1 MADSRIPNDGYI
13 YPLRAPAQRPQLYDN
28 TLKQTTIEMAL
39 FPRTGDFAPLFRLL
53 DDYDLHR
60 SGRGGQSQSS
70 ITSFAPRFDVRESKD
85 AYHLDGEL
93 PGIAQKD
100 IEIEFSDPQTLTI
113 KGRAVREYHSGNLDN
128 EGENANA
135 PKPASVEDANDKDN
149 KAVQKSSDKKE
160 VSKNRDNYKYWVSE
174 RSVGEF
180 HRSFNFPSRVD
191 QDGVKANLKNGILSI
206 VVPKAAPPSSR
217 KINIE

>member
-1 MADSRIPNDGYI
+1 MSI
-13 YPLRAPAQRPQLYDN
+13 
-28 TLKQTTIEMAL
+28 

-60 SGRGGQSQSS
+60 SGRSGHASGSSSSS
-70 ITSFAPRFDVRESKD
+70 ISSFAPRFDVRESKD

-100 IEIEFSDPQTLTI
+100 IEIEFSDPQTLNI
-113 KGRAVREYHSGNLDN
+113 KGRAVREYHSND
-128 EGENANA
+128 ET
-135 PKPASVEDANDKDN
+135 PKSASVEDEKNDKET
-149 KAVQKSSDKKE
+149 AVQKSSDKKE
-160 VSKNRDNYKYWVSE
+160 VSKSNNNNFKYWVTE

-191 QDGVKANLKNGILSI
+191 QDGVKASLKNGVLSV
-206 VVPKAAPPSSR
+206 VVPKAAPPTSR
-217 KINIE
+217 RINIE

>member
-1 MADSRIPNDGYI
+1 M
-13 YPLRAPAQRPQLYDN
+13 
-28 TLKQTTIEMAL
+28 TL

-60 SGRGGQSQSS
+60 SGRSGQASS
-70 ITSFAPRFDVRESKD
+70 SSSGSISSFAPRFDVRESKD

-100 IEIEFSDPQTLTI
+100 IEIEFSDPQTLNI
-113 KGRAVREYHSGNLDN
+113 KGRAVREYHSGNADN
-128 EGENANA
+128 ETT
-135 PKPASVEDANDKDN
+135 PKPASVEDEAESSET
-149 KAVQKSSDKKE
+149 AVQKSSDKKE
-160 VSKNRDNYKYWVSE
+160 VSKSGQHQFKYWVSE

-191 QDGVKANLKNGILSI
+191 QDGVKASLKNGVLSV
-206 VVPKAAPPSSR
+206 VVPKAAPPTSR
-217 KINIE
+217 KISIE